1 MSKKTKVVRVGDIVV
16 FIVLGASALFMIWA
30 GAAGTPKA
38 LADVEIAV
46 SGQVVHSTPLGQNFR
61 FEAHGPLG
69 KTVVV
74 CQDGYVWVED
84 SCCPNKL
91 CVKTGKV
98 RTPGQVIV
106 CVPNEVV
113 VRIVGGSDV
122 DAVAME
128 RSVGF
133 PACSRVCIAQA
144 SSYPSKK

>member
-1 MSKKTKVVRVGDIVV
+1 MSKKSKIIRVGDIVV

-38 LADVEIAV
+38 VADVEITA
-46 SGQVVHSTPLGQNFR
+46 SGHVVHSTPLSQNFR
-61 FEAHGPLG
+61 FEALGPLG
-69 KTVVV
+69 ETIVV
-74 CQDGYVWVED
+74 CQNGYVWVED

-113 VRIVGGSDV
+113 VRIVGTSDV
-122 DAVAME
+122 DAVAM
-128 RSVGF
+128 
-133 PACSRVCIAQA
+133 
-144 SSYPSKK
+144 

>member
-1 MSKKTKVVRVGDIVV
+1 MSEKTKIIRVGDIVV
-16 FIVLGASALFMIWA
+16 FIVLGAAAIFMIWA
-30 GAAGTPKA
+30 GAETPKTV
-38 LADVEIAV
+38 ADVEITV
-46 SGQVVHSTPLGQNFR
+46 SGHVVHSTPLGQSFR
-61 FEAHGPLG
+61 FEALGPLG

-84 SCCPNKL
+84 SFCPNKL

-122 DAVAME
+122 DAVAM
-128 RSVGF
+128 
-133 PACSRVCIAQA
+133 
-144 SSYPSKK
+144 

>member
-1 MSKKTKVVRVGDIVV
+1 MSEKTKIIRVGDIVV
-16 FIVLGASALFMIWA
+16 FIVLGALALFMIWA
-30 GAAGTPKA
+30 GAGTPKA
-38 LADVEIAV
+38 AADVEIAV
-46 SGQVVHSTPLGQNFR
+46 SGHVVHCTSLGDNFR
-61 FEAHGPLG
+61 FEALGPLG
-69 KTVVV
+69 ETVVV

-122 DAVAME
+122 DAVAM
-128 RSVGF
+128 
-133 PACSRVCIAQA
+133 
-144 SSYPSKK
+144 